1 MKHGPNRIRWTMIR
15 VGRGQGKPHLG
26 VCYYFWCYVVPPRLT
41 TFSNNRKMDPIMNAD
56 SVRYTRD
63 DDDDG
68 GGWLWAENEKFA
80 CIIML
85 MGRPIKF

>member
-1 MKHGPNRIRWTMIR
+1 
-15 VGRGQGKPHLG
+15 
-26 VCYYFWCYVVPPRLT
+26 
-41 TFSNNRKMDPIMNAD
+41 MNAD

-63 DDDDG
+63 DDDDGG